1 MGKLPTCFSQLYDHR
16 AKECQICNH
25 SIACWAATGNKGP
38 TSSIKNGHC
47 LSVIN
52 IIGQR
57 RKATVAEIKEELDK
71 RFSDKDLNVYYY
83 LGQLKKQ
90 GLIDVTIEGRQ
101 RYYSLR

>member
-1 MGKLPTCFSQLYDHR
+1 MQ
-16 AKECQICNH
+16 
-25 SIACWAATGNKGP
+25 CWNATGDKGP
-38 TSSIKNGHC
+38 SASIKNGHC

-52 IIGQR
+52 IIAQKR
-57 RKATVAEIKEELDK
+57 RATVAEIKEELDA